1 MVIALDPQ
9 GTRLQWGH
17 LAALITAL
25 VGAANHLIV
34 RMTGGIDRVVVLQ
47 IYPFLALL
55 LVAGPVLPFV
65 YVPMRA
71 ADLGLTAAMGLA
83 GYLLIIAAYQRAP
96 AIVVAR
102 CSKARSSGPRSLV
115 RSCFRKSWTFRP

>member
-9 GTRLQWGH
+9 GTRLQRGH
-17 LAALITAL
+17 VAALITAL
-25 VGAANHLIV
+25 LGAANHLII
-34 RMTGGIDRVVVLQ
+34 RMTDGIDRVMVLQ

-65 YVPMRA
+65 YVPMPA
-71 ADLGLTAAMGLA
+71 ADLGLTAAMGLTGFL

-96 AIVVAR
+96 AIVVA
-102 CSKARSSGPRSLV
+102 PMQ
-115 RSCFRKSWTFRP
+115 